1 MPATSIRLPD
11 DIKALVA
18 EVAER
23 AGKTSHAY
31 ILDAVA
37 ERVRADAAH
46 DEFEAVAEKRWQ
58 RYLRDGKTI
67 PFDEMRQYLQER
79 AAGRA
84 AKLPRAR
91 KLKG

>member
-23 AGKTSHAY
+23 
-31 ILDAVA
+31 VQ
-37 ERVRADAAH
+37 ADLAR

-84 AKLPRAR
+84 TKLPRAR

>member
-23 AGKTSHAY
+23 AGKTPHAY
-31 ILDAVA
+31 ILEAVA

-46 DEFEAVAEKRWQ
+46 DEFGAVAEQRWQ
-58 RYLRDGKTI
+58 RYLREGKTI
-67 PFDEMRQYLQER
+67 PFDEMRQYLLDR

-84 AKLPRAR
+84 VKMPRAR
-91 KLKG
+91 RLKG

>member
-11 DIKALVA
+11 DVKALVA

-23 AGKTSHAY
+23 AGKTPHAY
-31 ILDAVA
+31 IVDAVA
-37 ERVRADAAH
+37 ERVRADATR
-46 DEFEAVAEKRWQ
+46 DEFEAVAERRWQ
-58 RYLRDGKTI
+58 RYLRDGKAI
-67 PFDEMRQYLQER
+67 PFDEMRQYLLDR

-84 AKLPRAR
+84 VKLPRAR

>member
-23 AGKTSHAY
+23 AGKTPHAY

-37 ERVRADAAH
+37 ERVRADAAD
-46 DEFEAVAEKRWQ
+46 DEFEAVAEQRWQ

-67 PFDEMRQYLQER
+67 PFDELRQYLLDR
-79 AAGRA
+79 AAGRSV
-84 AKLPRAR
+84 KLPRAR

>member
-1 MPATSIRLPD
+1 MPATSIRLPE

-23 AGKTSHAY
+23 AGKTPHAY
-31 ILDAVA
+31 IVDAVA
-37 ERVRADAAH
+37 QRVRADAAH
-46 DEFEAVAEKRWQ
+46 DEFEAVAEQRWQ

-67 PFDEMRQYLQER
+67 PFDEMRQYLLDR
-79 AAGRA
+79 AAGRI

>member
-11 DIKALVA
+11 DIKALVG

-23 AGKTSHAY
+23 AGKTPHAY
-31 ILDAVA
+31 LLEVVA
-37 ERVRADAAH
+37 ERVKADAAR
-46 DEFEAVAEKRWQ
+46 DEFEAVAEERWQ

-67 PFDEMRQYLQER
+67 PFDEMRQYLLDR
-79 AAGRA
+79 AAGRKVKA
-84 AKLPRAR
+84 PRAR